1 MALNY
6 IETEDDDAESFADAL
21 REMADERGYT
31 ATPDPAASV
40 AEAAR
45 RAPAPAA
52 DPPPTSTMPPIESSD
67 DMSTGMPD
75 DVRAF
80 EEGMARYRT
89 SNGRLPELP
98 ESDRAI
104 AEDPDSVM
112 DDMTEDEILAY
123 AAESD
128 PYEAPA
134 PAEPPVSKLRGGRSV
149 KGGGAATEI
158 VPTPTT
164 DSDSARAA
172 AAAGGAFDNMSDDA
186 GPDWMEQPDVSGK
199 PRRPSGT
206 KGGSTFLGAAPADD
220 DSPGLVTTPGTMPDP
235 ADEAGRFLADYDMSA
250 LDALDDPSIATGEE
264 PRFVPLTDEAMAMME
279 EPINEIDMSGIEP
292 FTITGDPLANPL
304 QGMDDAARTT
314 RDRGTSLEGR
324 GARVPGTLDMS
335 RPSVQM
341 PDGSAATVRSAS
353 FGTDD
358 GEVLLPTIS
367 PDGRE
372 WTDDEAFDAYLSGGG
387 HLGIY
392 DTPEAA
398 TAAAE
403 SIHESEA
410 GYPADDNEAIEA
422 ALGIDDDEL
431 AELQGADAAD
441 RGMEYASG
449 YATDED
455 PVLPGSIN
463 PDFAEGAPGG
473 QGPGGW
479 ADDDDPTID
488 AAALDAMEG
497 VEPGGA
503 VLADPRGPEAK
514 VPTEPGTDPRA
525 LDAGLP
531 GEAEL
536 GAARTND
543 VIRQIFGRISNAAR
557 GARGGGAPIPIR
569 SEASEL
575 EAERRR
581 GIRDR
586 LSAKGATE
594 AADRR
599 AERDAASARELASIR
614 DEPSELELSR
624 EARMAADSERR
635 ASMDA
640 RRLDLEERGLSGR
653 EGRAADEAAR
663 EAAMRDPASPA
674 SSAARQRLAATL
686 SALRSSPR
694 TRPIA
699 DALSEGLESMS
710 AYDVERIE
718 SGSMLRP
725 LMGRGGGVAGGGGG
739 GAMTDALRAQLEA
752 RGLDP
757 ALVDALGV
765 RGARAVLAR
774 ETEAPEGAAG
784 EGELDPRE
792 LITGVRVGVEL
803 SSPERAALRHDW
815 RAARGA
821 FDALATLE
829 RAVSGSNVAERLL
842 DPGFQATINPA
853 LARLRGI
860 AAQIQGSGIIN
871 PGELPVINAT
881 IPNPAEDRV
890 AFGAFVDSLQE
901 WRRMLA
907 AQIETGLAD
916 YNVNEDGIR
925 RAMSA
930 LRGGGRIARGEP
942 SGGGSSA
949 PAGPSSAPMRVRD
962 TSSGDVLTI
971 DASDWE
977 ALDPAARS
985 EFEVV
990 E

>member
-1 MALNY
+1 MLNY
-6 IETEDDDAESFADAL
+6 IETEDDDAAESFADAL

-264 PRFVPLTDEAMAMME
+264 PRFVPLTDEAMALME

-292 FTITGDPLANPL
+292 FTITG
-304 QGMDDAARTT
+304 
-314 RDRGTSLEGR
+314 
-324 GARVPGTLDMS
+324 
-335 RPSVQM
+335 
-341 PDGSAATVRSAS
+341 
-353 FGTDD
+353 
-358 GEVLLPTIS
+358 S
-367 PDGRE
+367 PDTEPMPEG
-372 WTDDEAFDAYLSGGG
+372 YL
-387 HLGIY
+387 
-392 DTPEAA
+392 
-398 TAAAE
+398 
-403 SIHESEA
+403 
-410 GYPADDNEAIEA
+410 ADDNEATEA
-422 ALGIDDDEL
+422 ELGIDDDEL

-488 AAALDAMEG
+488 GAALDAMEG

-503 VLADPRGPEAK
+503 ALANPRRPEPK

-531 GEAEL
+531 SE
-536 GAARTND
+536 GAIT
-543 VIRQIFGRISNAAR
+543 
-557 GARGGGAPIPIR
+557 
-569 SEASEL
+569 EASIFDALRRPLHALGSGFTAASGRSPTPFRSSAEPL
-575 EAERRR
+575 AAERRS

-586 LSAKGATE
+586 LETKGATE
-594 AADRR
+594 VADRR

-699 DALSEGLESMS
+699 DALSEGLEGMS

-774 ETEAPEGAAG
+774 ETEAPSEPGA
-784 EGELDPRE
+784 EELDPRVIVGD
-792 LITGVRVGVEL
+792 LRVGVDMN
-803 SSPERAALRHDW
+803 PTAMNALRSDW
-815 RAARGA
+815 REARGT
-821 FDALATLE
+821 FDALRTLE
-829 RAVSGSNVAERLL
+829 NAVSDTNFVERMA
-842 DPGFQATINPA
+842 DPGFAARINPA

-860 AAQIQGSGIIN
+860 AARIQGSGIIN

-881 IPNPAEDRV
+881 IPDPREDRV
-890 AFGAFVDSLQE
+890 AFGAFVDSLRE
-901 WRRMLA
+901 WRRMA
-907 AQIETGLAD
+907 QAQIETAFAD
-916 YNVNEDGIR
+916 FNVDEDGIR
-925 RAMSA
+925 RAMAA
-930 LRGGGRIARGEP
+930 LGSGGRIARGAP
-942 SGGGSSA
+942 SGGGSATS
-949 PAGPSSAPMRVRD
+949 AGPSSAPMRVRD